1 MKSFTRR
8 KFLLVSATLPIV
20 SCAATSRIIKP
31 IKAIEQINAE
41 VATSINIMRS
51 EIPGSV
57 DLEKESHGMLIIPNI
72 SEANFWLGGAY
83 GEGALL
89 IGDAIVGYF
98 NMAQA
103 SLGAKIG
110 AQEYSHAIFFMS
122 SNALAEF
129 RESDG
134 WALGLDAEYVMAE
147 NSAWINEDVVKP
159 ASDIVALIYDRSG
172 ITIGGSMEGVKYSP
186 MHKN

>member
-1 MKSFTRR
+1 MEKFTRR
-8 KFLLVSATLPIV
+8 KFLLVTATLPV
-20 SCAATSRIIKP
+20 ASCASTSKIIKP
-31 IKAIEQINAE
+31 IKTIEQINTE
-41 VATSINIMRS
+41 VAAIKNIMNS

-103 SLGAKIG
+103 SLGLKIG
-110 AQEYSHAIFFMS
+110 AQQYSQVLFFMS
-122 SNALAEF
+122 SSSLRQF
-129 RESDG
+129 RSSEG
-134 WALGLDAEYVMAE
+134 WSVGADAEYVMAE
-147 NSAWINEDVVKP
+147 NSGWIGEKTIKP
-159 ASDIVALIYDRSG
+159 ATDLVAMIFNRSG
-172 ITIGGSMEGVKYSP
+172 VTIGGSLEGAKYSP
-186 MHKN
+186 LYKN

>member
-31 IKAIEQINAE
+31 IKTIEQINAE

-103 SLGAKIG
+103 SLGIKLG
-110 AQEYSHAIFFMS
+110 AQQYSHALFFMS
-122 SNALAEF
+122 ANSIKEF
-129 RESDG
+129 RSSDG
-134 WALGLDAEYVMAE
+134 WSVGADAEYVMAE
-147 NSAWINEDVVKP
+147 NSGWIGDKAVRPATDVVG
-159 ASDIVALIYDRSG
+159 LIFNRSG
-172 ITIGGSMEGVKYSP
+172 ATVGGSLEGAKYSP
-186 MHKN
+186 LYKN

>member
-31 IKAIEQINAE
+31 IKTIEQIKAE

-83 GEGALL
+83 GEGSLRCTAIRPRSVLVLRDIMALY
-89 IGDAIVGYF
+89 A
-98 NMAQA
+98 MR
-103 SLGAKIG
+103 
-110 AQEYSHAIFFMS
+110 S
-122 SNALAEF
+122 SCQGPFPPPTAA
-129 RESDG
+129 
-134 WALGLDAEYVMAE
+134 
-147 NSAWINEDVVKP
+147 
-159 ASDIVALIYDRSG
+159 
-172 ITIGGSMEGVKYSP
+172 P
-186 MHKN
+186 MR